1 MREEKSPQKT
11 KLLQKIERRLINVPK
26 EEFLLKKDVTLEEK
40 RVLLVYTKLNVA
52 AFLIQSII
60 ILIVVVLKGYEFLN
74 LQENPLKVI
83 IEILYVE
90 VGVIGLLEFFF
101 IILPLPVFKCF
112 GSRQHINNIL
122 MLKIKWFFMLQCLL
136 QTIATLSYTTW
147 GEIPYI

>member
-40 RVLLVYTKLNVA
+40 RVLLVYTKLNII

-60 ILIVVVLKGYEFLN
+60 ILILVVFKGTKILN
-74 LQENPLKVI
+74 LQENPLKVT

-90 VGVIGLLEFFF
+90 VGVIGLLEVFF

>member
-1 MREEKSPQKT
+1 MRDEKSPQKT

-40 RVLLVYTKLNVA
+40 RVLLVYTKLNII
-52 AFLIQSII
+52 AFLIQAII
-60 ILIVVVLKGYEFLN
+60 ILILVVFKGTKILN
-74 LQENPLKVI
+74 LQENPLKVT

-90 VGVIGLLEFFF
+90 VGVIGLLEVFF